1 MPTEITHLIN
11 AASHVFYASVS
22 QSPAPLLIVAG
33 FASASVLLYGLT
45 RGKEFL
51 IAGYSSV
58 LFLVPFIHLS

>member
-1 MPTEITHLIN
+1 MPTEITHILD
-11 AASHVFYASVS
+11 AASHVFNATVS

-33 FASASVLLYGLT
+33 YAGASVLLYGLT

-58 LFLVPFIHLS
+58 LFLAPFIHLS